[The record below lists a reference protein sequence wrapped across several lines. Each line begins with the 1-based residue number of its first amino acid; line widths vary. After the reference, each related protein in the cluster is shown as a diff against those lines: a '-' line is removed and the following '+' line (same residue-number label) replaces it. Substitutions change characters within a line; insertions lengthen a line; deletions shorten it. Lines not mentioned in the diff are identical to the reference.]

1 MQQSSML
8 PPIPGLVFL
17 AVELCEDKQL
27 VGILRQQQGEY
38 VVLAGGA
45 GENTAD
51 ILDTL
56 EIFDISIRT
65 WQAAAGSLLTPIAQ
79 GQQS

>member
-1 MQQSSML
+1 M
-8 PPIPGLVFL
+8 
-17 AVELCEDKQL
+17 
-27 VGILRQQQGEY
+27 GILRQQQGEY

-65 WQAAAGSLLTPIAQ
+65 WQAAAGSLPTPIAQ